1 MSHFII
7 FVAFTILS
15 IIFRFAIGNPV
26 TSSRFQTKYKYK
38 SIPVVLNFILFFNVS
53 NKPIAIHII
62 IFQLQNYIV
71 SLVSFLA
78 KKTVDDRIHF
88 TVECYLGFA
97 IVILPLFIETVVD
110 MMRGMVWKTE
120 DNKVELSFEECQI
133 KFVLNNQLYV
143 LLFGTYIGN
152 QIVFFNKK
160 NEIIGEG
167 IINYKKK

>member
-1 MSHFII
+1 M
-7 FVAFTILS
+7 
-15 IIFRFAIGNPV
+15 
-26 TSSRFQTKYKYK
+26 
-38 SIPVVLNFILFFNVS
+38 
-53 NKPIAIHII
+53 
-62 IFQLQNYIV
+62 
-71 SLVSFLA
+71 
-78 KKTVDDRIHF
+78 
-88 TVECYLGFA
+88 GFA

-167 IINYKKK
+167 IINYKKKIIVVSQINYSIEYLKNSDNVIKFQK